1 MSWLVWRQ
9 HRLEGLVALVV
20 AIGVSGYLLADASF
34 IQALAQQH
42 GTIVAHCLAGC
53 PQNERDVLSQAA
65 SLNSVNGLG
74 ELLRMAGL
82 IILPALL
89 GVFVGAPMIAREL
102 ERGTH
107 RLAWTQ
113 GITRRRWLG
122 VGLSLV
128 VFASLALVVILAAAS
143 TLWMLSGHGLLK
155 SRWTEFDAG
164 PVLIPYAVFALA
176 LGLAAGAV
184 VRRTVPAMGITLAAF
199 ALVRFGVELF
209 VRPHLLPTLTRVV
222 SSRDLD
228 GTGAFAFR
236 MQNSAVHQGGVD
248 YWPVGQDYI
257 GAHGAVLS
265 SGAIEDLMGRYART
279 HHTLGTGFHF
289 YSDNGITMHEIY
301 QPANHFWPTQGLEGL
316 IFLALAAVLL
326 GFTVWWVGR
335 RAAV

>member
-1 MSWLVWRQ
+1 
-9 HRLEGLVALVV
+9 
-20 AIGVSGYLLADASF
+20 
-34 IQALAQQH
+34 
-42 GTIVAHCLAGC
+42 
-53 PQNERDVLSQAA
+53 
-65 SLNSVNGLG
+65 
-74 ELLRMAGL
+74 
-82 IILPALL
+82 
-89 GVFVGAPMIAREL
+89 
-102 ERGTH
+102 
-107 RLAWTQ
+107 
-113 GITRRRWLG
+113 
-122 VGLSLV
+122 
-128 VFASLALVVILAAAS
+128 
-143 TLWMLSGHGLLK
+143 
-155 SRWTEFDAG
+155 
-164 PVLIPYAVFALA
+164 VLIPYAIFALA